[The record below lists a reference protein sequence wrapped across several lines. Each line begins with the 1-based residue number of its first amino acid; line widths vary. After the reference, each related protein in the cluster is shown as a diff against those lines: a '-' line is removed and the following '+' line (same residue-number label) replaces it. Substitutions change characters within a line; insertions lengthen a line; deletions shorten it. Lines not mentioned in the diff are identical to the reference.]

1 LILKF
6 CVQKWTI
13 FGVTGEGQKGIR
25 PKKQKRTGAGISWS
39 STELSATYGRSWGEL
54 IPFEYAKALA
64 KR

>member
-1 LILKF
+1 
-6 CVQKWTI
+6 V
-13 FGVTGEGQKGIR
+13 KGKKEFAQ
-25 PKKQKRTGAGISWS
+25 KKQKRTGARISWS